1 MKKGKKRHFERG
13 NFGSCNDNEHLLLSN
28 FTVCKQM
35 IYSDVNDEQMRHVI
49 TPYNF
54 TLQCNKSKYICWT
67 VSLAN
72 KHQQKL
78 PSESNWMMEWNKW
91 KETEQTGWGWRAWK
105 AWKESI

>member
-1 MKKGKKRHFERG
+1 
-13 NFGSCNDNEHLLLSN
+13 
-28 FTVCKQM
+28 M
-35 IYSDVNDEQMRHVI
+35 IDSSVNCEQMRHVI
-49 TPYNF
+49 TPCNF

-91 KETEQTGWGWRAWK
+91 KETVQTGSGWRSM
-105 AWKESI
+105 ESMERINLVHWRRRNAYDASYFKS